1 MLVGLSVNVP
11 IVGSPDLLGMLLV
24 LLCAGLRTGAGIG
37 GAGIGGGEGHFC
49 RIVTLAAVNDEEAE
63 EAADRVR
70 TSSSTSIASLS
81 ASPIIASQ
89 PSVATSSSSP
99 SGNGRCSARKV
110 SLSLAEVPRCFHSS
124 STTPR
129 VLVSSH
135 WSWYCHAFLRGV
147 LPVGLSSLV
156 PDSIKESVT

>member
-24 LLCAGLRTGAGIG
+24 LLCTGFRIGAGT
-37 GAGIGGGEGHFC
+37 GGGEGHFC
-49 RIVTLAAVNDEEAE
+49 RIVTLAAVNDEETE
-63 EAADRVR
+63 EAADRAK
-70 TSSSTSIASLS
+70 TSSSTSTASLS

-110 SLSLAEVPRCFHSS
+110 SLSLAETPRCLHSS
-124 STTPR
+124 STTSR

-135 WSWYCHAFLRGV
+135 WS
-147 LPVGLSSLV
+147 
-156 PDSIKESVT
+156 